1 MRKNLTITVTLS
13 QELLR
18 EVNKRCEAE
27 DLNRS
32 QWIRKLIR
40 AHQTA
45 QQSATDPDP
54 LAPNSPKS

>member
-18 EVNKRCEAE
+18 EVNKRCKAE

-40 AHQTA
+40 AHQLN
-45 QQSATDPDP
+45 QQSPTNADPPTPD
-54 LAPNSPKS
+54 SGES

>member
-18 EVNKRCEAE
+18 EVNKRCEVE

-40 AHQTA
+40 AHQMA
-45 QQSATDPDP
+45 RQSPTDRDP
-54 LAPNSPKS
+54 PAPNSPKS